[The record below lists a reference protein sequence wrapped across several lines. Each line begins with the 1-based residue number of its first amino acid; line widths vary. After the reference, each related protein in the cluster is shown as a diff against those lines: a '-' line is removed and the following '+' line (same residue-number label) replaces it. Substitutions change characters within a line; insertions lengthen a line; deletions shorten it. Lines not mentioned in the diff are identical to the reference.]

1 LIGISKNSVSTN
13 SLKAD
18 VNMTLQKLKKGRSA
32 SELAREEAASIV
44 ALYREAQA
52 QVDGKL
58 YISYQD
64 GAHLLNVLYADAT
77 DIETLL
83 NYLQEFSETG
93 YFDRDSDAHFYRCEL
108 LVLKSKY
115 ERKLKQLSRE
125 DAIARLAKECKLSK
139 QTIARRLTEANK
151 LLPKS

>member
-1 LIGISKNSVSTN
+1 
-13 SLKAD
+13 
-18 VNMTLQKLKKGRSA
+18 MTLQKLKKGRSA
-32 SELAREEAASIV
+32 GKLAREEAASIV

-58 YISYQD
+58 YMSYQD
-64 GAHLLNVLYADAT
+64 GAHLVNVLYADAT

-93 YFDRDSDAHFYRCEL
+93 YFEKDADDHFYRCEL
-108 LVLKSKY
+108 LVLKSRY
-115 ERKLKQLSRE
+115 ERKLKKLRRE
-125 DAIARLAKECKLSK
+125 DAIQKLAEECSLSK